1 VETQWAEPLSFNVIE
16 QNMKTLSLLAGL
28 MVCRSLSGECAPE
41 LPATADAT
49 AAIERDVDIGG
60 RTLHLAMVA

>member
-1 VETQWAEPLSFNVIE
+1 
-16 QNMKTLSLLAGL
+16 MKTLSILAGL